1 MMKLIV
7 RDRLSGKRYE
17 LEIFEENTAK
27 DVIDAL
33 IESGLIRPT
42 PGEGY
47 EWILLDSRFVQ
58 IHPNE
63 KLSSRLYSGSEENEV
78 FLVARVVGGGRNIDE
93 RSPKTQDHEN
103 RRI

>member
-1 MMKLIV
+1 MKLVV

-33 IESGLIRPT
+33 IESGLIKPS

-47 EWILLDSRFVQ
+47 EWVLVDPRFVQ
-58 IHPNE
+58 IHPDE
-63 KLSSRLYSGSEENEV
+63 RISSRLHSGSEENEV
-78 FLVARVVGGGRNIDE
+78 FLVARVVGGC
-93 RSPKTQDHEN
+93 
-103 RRI
+103 RRCLIVQA